1 MKISKLIILCVTILA
16 LVSCVPKIAEQ
27 APQVDSTVVA
37 VDTVGVIDSLESE
50 SPTVTDVDG
59 NTYQTVRIG
68 TQVWM
73 AENLRVKHFNN
84 GDPIPW
90 ITTTEEWQNLSSA
103 AYCCYKNDADSMLK
117 YGCFYNIKAVC
128 DHRNVAPEGWKL
140 PNEDDWSILEAY
152 LIKNGYNY
160 DKSTSTNKIAKSL
173 ASNTTWLANETV
185 GSPGCKLSSNNKS
198 GFNAI
203 PANCYGGGYET
214 TNSFVDN
221 IVIGLGCYFWVKPKK
236 DETCAN
242 YRGLHPYEENFFQGT
257 MRTDCALSIR
267 CIKDPTYT
275 SRETNAN
282 NSGNSWLIGTWEVQT
297 DAGLMSLTVINSQSA
312 TFLDESGTYTIV
324 DGVFKWRDEKGIV
337 SPFTINYSNKTLKVD
352 GSNYVLRKISSSSN
366 NIHTDNK
373 SRSQSSSS
381 YKRSYRDIF
390 SCRSAVF
397 EFLANHT
404 FKGSDGTRI
413 TYDMST
419 LSLTFSSGK
428 SALFTNVE
436 LLGYNQNIARI
447 RAICTNVSGYSA
459 TFTLNTSSGTVTDN
473 DGTLYRAV
481 N

>member
-1 MKISKLIILCVTILA
+1 MEKITITCIFVLIFASCGNKL
-16 LVSCVPKIAEQ
+16 SHE

-37 VDTVGVIDSLESE
+37 VDTVGVVIDSLQSE
-50 SPTVTDVDG
+50 SQTVTDVDG

-68 TQVWM
+68 NQVWM

-90 ITTTEEWQNLSSA
+90 ITNPEEWQNLSSA
-103 AYCCYKNDADSMLK
+103 AYCCYKSDVDSMLK
-117 YGCFYNIKAVC
+117 YGCFYNIKVVS
-128 DHRNVAPEGWKL
+128 DHRNVAPEGWKI
-140 PNEDDWSILEAY
+140 PSEDDWSILEAY

-173 ASNTTWLANETV
+173 ASNTAWFANETV

-203 PANCYGGGYET
+203 PANCYGGGYEM

-221 IVIGLGCYFWVKPKK
+221 IVIGLHCCFWVKPKK
-236 DETCAN
+236 DETSAN
-242 YRGLHPYEENFFQGT
+242 YRGLKWDEEVFSNGI

-267 CIKDPTYT
+267 CVKNKTYT
-275 SRETNAN
+275 SSATNTN

-297 DAGLMSLTVINSQSA
+297 DVGLMSLTVINSQSA

-324 DGVFKWRDEKGIV
+324 DGVLKWRDGRGIV
-337 SPFTINYSNKTLKVD
+337 SPFTINYSNQTLKVD
-352 GSNYVLRKISSSSN
+352 GSNYVLKKRNSLSNNNQTNSSSSS
-366 NIHTDNK
+366 HSNK
-373 SRSQSSSS
+373 SFQ
-381 YKRSYRDIF
+381 RSYRDNF

-404 FKGSDGTRI
+404 FKSSDGTRI

-428 SALFTNVE
+428 SAFFTNVE
-436 LLGYNQNIARI
+436 LIGYNQNIARI

-459 TFTLNTSSGTVTDN
+459 TFTLNASSGTVTDS